1 MDYFR
6 VRRHPRLTGVEYER
20 AIPEDGIASLGDCT
34 VVLRNDKIEIENL
47 EPEANESE
55 EAVEMEVSR
64 PFVRKISLNQAC
76 AGALNFTKVR
86 ARAPQARPSAKGELQ

>member
-1 MDYFR
+1 MPE
-6 VRRHPRLTGVEYER
+6 VRIVCLC
-20 AIPEDGIASLGDCT
+20 DCP
-34 VVLRNDKIEIENL
+34 VVLRSDKIEIENL

-86 ARAPQARPSAKGELQ
+86 ARAPQARPSAKGELR